1 MQHSYLALDDQLCF
15 ALHAASR
22 AMGQVYRP
30 LLAPLGLTYPQYL
43 VLLVLWETDAQ
54 SVSAIGDRLALD
66 SGTLT
71 PLLKRLETAGF
82 VTRDRDDTDERV
94 VRVSLTTKG
103 RATRKRA
110 EAIPAQV
117 LACSGLSPA
126 EAGALRT
133 AIKRLTGSL
142 VLPGDGDREADA
154 PHPSAKRGGADAQKT
169 KRAIAG

>member
-1 MQHSYLALDDQLCF
+1 VQSSYLALDQQLCF

-30 LLAPLGLTYPQYL
+30 LLAPLGLTYSQYL
-43 VLLVLWETDAQ
+43 VLLVLWETDTQ
-54 SVSAIGDRLALD
+54 SVTAIGERLALD

-82 VTRDRDDTDERV
+82 VSRTRDETDERV
-94 VRVSLTTKG
+94 VRISLTTKG
-103 RATRKRA
+103 RATRRRA
-110 EAIPAQV
+110 EAIPARV

-133 AIKRLTGSL
+133 AITKLTQSL
-142 VLPGDGDREADA
+142 VVPAV
-154 PHPSAKRGGADAQKT
+154 PKKT
-169 KRAIAG
+169 RRASG